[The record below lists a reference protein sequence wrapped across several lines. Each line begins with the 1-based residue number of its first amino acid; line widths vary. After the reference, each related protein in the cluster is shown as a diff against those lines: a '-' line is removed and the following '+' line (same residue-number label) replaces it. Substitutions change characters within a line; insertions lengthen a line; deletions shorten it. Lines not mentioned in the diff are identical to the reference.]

1 MIKIKTDS
9 RLVKEGDVFVAIKGE
24 HFDGHD
30 YIEEAINRG
39 ASRIV
44 CERGKYSVPTLVVE
58 NSINYLTKLL
68 TNEYSRYFGDVKFIG
83 ITGTNGKTTTA
94 YLVSQILTNL
104 GVSNAY
110 VGTIG
115 YYLNSEK
122 VRDLPNTTPDI
133 LSLYN
138 LIFES
143 MDEGAKVIVMEVSS
157 HALELNRISGIKFDA
172 AAFTNLTE
180 DHLDFHKNMENY
192 LKCKLKIINYMKDNG
207 IMVVNTDDE
216 YSKRFEIGKYKT
228 IGINSD
234 ADYNVFSYKFDEGTK
249 LNFEYDNRNYFVR
262 NSLLGKFNVYNYMMA
277 LAIVNSFGVDIKKI
291 ISVTNEL
298 QAPTGRNEVIKVG
311 KSKAIIDYAHTPDA
325 VFKIINS
332 TRESAK
338 GKIYT
343 IIGCGGDRDKKK
355 RSIMGE
361 IATRLSDFV
370 IFTDDNPRSE
380 NEEAIMEDILK
391 GVKND
396 NYIVIYDREE
406 AIKNG
411 LAMLSNDDT
420 LLVLGKGHEEYQ
432 LFGNEKVYFSD
443 RKVIDKYNDY
453 KVLIK

>member
-1 MIKIKTDS
+1 
-9 RLVKEGDVFVAIKGE
+9 
-24 HFDGHD
+24 
-30 YIEEAINRG
+30 
-39 ASRIV
+39 
-44 CERGKYSVPTLVVE
+44 
-58 NSINYLTKLL
+58 
-68 TNEYSRYFGDVKFIG
+68 
-83 ITGTNGKTTTA
+83 
-94 YLVSQILTNL
+94 
-104 GVSNAY
+104 
-110 VGTIG
+110 
-115 YYLNSEK
+115 
-122 VRDLPNTTPDI
+122 
-133 LSLYN
+133 
-138 LIFES
+138 
-143 MDEGAKVIVMEVSS
+143 
-157 HALELNRISGIKFDA
+157 
-172 AAFTNLTE
+172 
-180 DHLDFHKNMENY
+180 
-192 LKCKLKIINYMKDNG
+192 
-207 IMVVNTDDE
+207 
-216 YSKRFEIGKYKT
+216 
-228 IGINSD
+228 
-234 ADYNVFSYKFDEGTK
+234 
-249 LNFEYDNRNYFVR
+249 
-262 NSLLGKFNVYNYMMA
+262 MMA

-380 NEEAIMEDILK
+380 NEKAIMEDILK